1 MVMVIVYE
9 EYENKEEIEILI
21 DGRYAIDIETGEV
34 VGEVFSYE

>member
-1 MVMVIVYE
+1 MIVVLYDE
-9 EYENKEEIEILI
+9 EYENREIEILI